1 MASLKDLGLSLPQ
14 GLVFTPDGARALE
27 SQINTKITEKKTPLY
42 DDYYEETKKIAI
54 ELADKLN
61 KLLNSIGK
69 APKPVISKK
78 LGLTI
83 SDPIEGDFHRDTG
96 LLLASTGFMI
106 LLDNVVIYKKN
117 GRIHYKKASK
127 INKTALSASLTDL
140 DESTNLTSKRK
151 NKVVLWLDVILFS
164 NSDYSTSVN
173 YGLGTQRWDGKEKQ
187 GIGWFSKLEHEFG
200 VTFRSVMGKQLGLS
214 TTEGYENTS
223 YNYSLTKQHFI
234 K

>member
-1 MASLKDLGLSLPQ
+1 MVSLKDLGLSLPQ

-27 SQINTKITEKKTPLY
+27 SQINTKITKKNTPLY
-42 DDYYEETKKIAI
+42 NDYYEDTKKIAI

-69 APKPVISKK
+69 APRPVKSKK
-78 LGLTI
+78 SGITT
-83 SDPIEGDFHRDTG
+83 STPIAGDFHGDTG

-117 GRIHYKKASK
+117 GRIHYKNASK
-127 INKTALSASLTDL
+127 INKTALSASLADL
-140 DESTNLTSKRK
+140 DESINLISKRK
-151 NKVVLWLDVILFS
+151 NKVVLWLDVVLFS

-173 YGLGTQRWDGKEKQ
+173 YGLGTQRLDGGEKQ
-187 GIGWFSKLEHEFG
+187 GIGWFFELEKEFG
-200 VTFRSVMGKQLGLS
+200 VTFRRVMGKELGLS
-214 TTEGYENTS
+214 TTEGSKNTF
-223 YNYSLTKQHFI
+223 YNDSLTKQHFI

>member
-14 GLVFTPDGARALE
+14 GLVFTPDGARALG
-27 SQINTKITEKKTPLY
+27 SQINTKITKKDTPLY
-42 DDYYEETKKIAI
+42 NDYYEETKKIAI

-78 LGLTI
+78 LGLTV
-83 SDPIEGDFHRDTG
+83 SDPIEGDFHVDTG

-106 LLDNVVIYKKN
+106 LLDNVAIYKKN

-127 INKTALSASLTDL
+127 INKTALSASLADL
-140 DESTNLTSKRK
+140 DDTINLVSKRK
-151 NKVVLWLDVILFS
+151 EKVVLWLDVVLFS

-187 GIGWFSKLEHEFG
+187 GVGWFSELEHEFG
-200 VTFRSVMGKQLGLS
+200 VTFRRVMGKELGLS
-214 TTEGYENTS
+214 TTEGHKNVRFNTIPKK
-223 YNYSLTKQHFI
+223 TPF
-234 K
+234 